1 MLDDALQRV
10 GEKILGFCLM
20 SIKCIDTYLLVA
32 STLET
37 IYLSYL
43 VSFIGD
49 GTAGAEVV
57 SVRVKILPLL

>member
-32 STLET
+32 SILET

-43 VSFIGD
+43 VSLIFPRFHRHPEKSIH
-49 GTAGAEVV
+49 AALAN
-57 SVRVKILPLL
+57 S